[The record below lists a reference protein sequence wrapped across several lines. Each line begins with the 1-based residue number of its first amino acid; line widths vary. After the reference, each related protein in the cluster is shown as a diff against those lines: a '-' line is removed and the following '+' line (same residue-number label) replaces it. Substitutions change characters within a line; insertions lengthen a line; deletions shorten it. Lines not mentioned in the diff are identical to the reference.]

1 MWYVKLAG
9 GHLFYFMTKVLF
21 HDMEVLFNSRINTE
35 DLLNAKAKLNA
46 ASGDIF

>member
-9 GHLFYFMTKVLF
+9 GHLFYFMANL
-21 HDMEVLFNSRINTE
+21 EVLFNSGINIE

-46 ASGDIF
+46 ASGDIL